1 MKRII
6 VLVAALGA
14 LAVPV
19 AAGAQSTDHRH
30 ACSIVHRYLGAHGHF
45 KWTRGITH
53 DPAAETLR
61 TTSYAY
67 GSDSCH
73 PIAFQRW
80 FQIINLVFA
89 RQERGH
95 GSFSGP
101 SITGTWRHLRT
112 VQVPKTCGGDGGSL
126 SSTPYGWFSL
136 RVSDLDG
143 RLIDTGTVKL
153 RLAC

>member
-1 MKRII
+1 VKRVI
-6 VLVAALGA
+6 VLMAALGV

-30 ACSIVHRYLGAHGHF
+30 VCSVVHRYLGAHG
-45 KWTRGITH
+45 WTRGVPH
-53 DPAAETLR
+53 DPGAETLR

-80 FQIINLVFA
+80 LQIINLVFA
-89 RQERGH
+89 HQELGH

-101 SITGTWRHLRT
+101 SITGEWRHLKT
-112 VQVPKTCGGDGGSL
+112 VQVPKTCGDGGSL